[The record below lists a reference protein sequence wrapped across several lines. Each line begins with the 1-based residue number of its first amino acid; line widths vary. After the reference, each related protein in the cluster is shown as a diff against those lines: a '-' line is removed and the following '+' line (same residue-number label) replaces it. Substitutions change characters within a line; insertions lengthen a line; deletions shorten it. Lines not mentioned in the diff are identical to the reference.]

1 MKIRNT
7 ITKVVTLTMVVAA
20 MAVIGSTVTAE
31 AQHVRV
37 FDGISLVGVIPGQM
51 LRFSVLNLNAPD
63 QGSRPARAQV
73 LLYDA
78 QGNLLARSQEVE
90 LSPRQFRSFDFNR
103 DDLLV
108 AGEPGTGRLQ
118 VRTVPLWGLRSRHR
132 ISVSVSL
139 ETLENST
146 GGSFRVFVFVEAVP

>member
-51 LRFSVLNLNAPD
+51 LRFSVLNLNAPEP
-63 QGSRPARAQV
+63 GSRPARAQV
-73 LLYDA
+73 LLYDVGGQKRA
-78 QGNLLARSQEVE
+78 IYSRAARKWSCRPPV
-90 LSPRQFRSFDFNR
+90 RHFDFNAPR
-103 DDLLV
+103 IYPRPANPEQD
-108 AGEPGTGRLQ
+108 ASRCA
-118 VRTVPLWGLRSRHR
+118 PLSWSC
-132 ISVSVSL
+132 
-139 ETLENST
+139 
-146 GGSFRVFVFVEAVP
+146 